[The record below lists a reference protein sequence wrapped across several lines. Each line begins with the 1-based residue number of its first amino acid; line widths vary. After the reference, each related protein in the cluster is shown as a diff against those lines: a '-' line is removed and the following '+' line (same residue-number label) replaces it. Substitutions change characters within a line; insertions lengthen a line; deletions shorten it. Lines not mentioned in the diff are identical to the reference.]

1 MLLKENFLKKLF
13 SFTALYKRTC
23 EELYLVGYRK
33 KGVYTIDIDRNG
45 PLPPAH
51 VYCDMGEDS
60 GHSIVTRVENNMPPE
75 MVN

>member
-1 MLLKENFLKKLF
+1 M
-13 SFTALYKRTC
+13 
-23 EELYLVGYRK
+23 GYRK

-45 PLPPAH
+45 LLPPAH

-75 MVN
+75 MVNHFIDNLFYVLLLD

>member
-1 MLLKENFLKKLF
+1 M
-13 SFTALYKRTC
+13 
-23 EELYLVGYRK
+23 GYRK

-75 MVN
+75 MVCDEDYIFYTFLLNYLFDFFLLFCHSL

>member
-1 MLLKENFLKKLF
+1 M
-13 SFTALYKRTC
+13 
-23 EELYLVGYRK
+23 GYRK

-75 MVN
+75 MVNYFINSLFLFCFLIHVVISHVFKM